1 MSLDVDVK
9 SAASCDETRSYV
21 LLVGIEDSRERELSS
36 HGVRL
41 RPKFSAGA
49 MIMREE
55 ASSLQQA
62 AGTGLEIWILLQQ
75 SSSLWLDQ
83 EL

>member
-9 SAASCDETRSYV
+9 SAASFDETRLYN

-41 RPKFSAGA
+41 RPKFSAGS

-55 ASSLQQA
+55 AS
-62 AGTGLEIWILLQQ
+62 
-75 SSSLWLDQ
+75 
-83 EL
+83 

>member
-1 MSLDVDVK
+1 VSLDVDVK
-9 SAASCDETRSYV
+9 SAVSCDETRSYD

-49 MIMREE
+49 MIMR
-55 ASSLQQA
+55 
-62 AGTGLEIWILLQQ
+62 
-75 SSSLWLDQ
+75 
-83 EL
+83 